1 MSLELI
7 GKFIGPDEIV
17 SSELS
22 DFKTPSGKDVVQVV
36 FKNGRKRIFTVETL
50 EYIVT
55 DTESDYTTVQQK
67 HLTPVIR
74 KVLNVLAEHDI
85 KNGDVEMFFKML
97 ATNIDL
103 AFGRA
108 INFMWFKD
116 DKEFTPGF
124 DPQYDVS
131 LLMAHRV
138 ITTMPDRVEEKK
150 EDGSTT

>member
-7 GKFIGPDEIV
+7 GKFIGTDEIV
-17 SSELS
+17 SSSLA
-22 DFKTPSGKDVVQVV
+22 DFKTPAGKDIVSVT
-36 FKNGRKRIFTVETL
+36 FKNGRSRIYSAETL

-55 DTESDYTTVQQK
+55 DEVSDPTTVQGK
-67 HLTPVIR
+67 HLTPVLR

-108 INFMWFKD
+108 INYMWFKD

-138 ITTMPDRVEEKK
+138 ITTMPDKVEEKK
-150 EDGSTT
+150 DGEST